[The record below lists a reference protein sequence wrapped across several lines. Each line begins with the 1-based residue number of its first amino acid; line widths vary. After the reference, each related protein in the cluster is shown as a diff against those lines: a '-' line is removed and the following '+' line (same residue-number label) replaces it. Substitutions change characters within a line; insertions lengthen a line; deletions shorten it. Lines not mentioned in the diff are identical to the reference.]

1 MQLASA
7 EAAGD
12 FDSDVLLGKPQLLL
26 TVRALGK
33 DIGLADVGTGG
44 VEAEVGVAELALD
57 SLTQVLAVDFQFLST
72 FRAAHEQARGD
83 DFDHRVKLLQ
93 WDEDGNF
100 DAVPFE
106 FRIEQCSTIAAV
118 NHARR
123 HLFAALWTGT
133 TGPGRHLI
141 ASQKMTGRKCPAND
155 SQRRCTKRSE
165 WI

>member
-1 MQLASA
+1 MELAGA

-12 FDSDVLLGKPQLLL
+12 FHSDVLPGEPQVLFA
-26 TVRALGK
+26 VRALGK
-33 DIGLADVGTGG
+33 DIGLTDVGAGG
-44 VEAEVGVAELALD
+44 VEAEVHVAELALD
-57 SLTQVLAVDFQFLST
+57 SLTQVLAIDFEFLST
-72 FRAAHEQARGD
+72 LWAAHKQARGD

-100 DAVPFE
+100 HAVPFE
-106 FRIEQCSTIAAV
+106 FRIEQRSTVAAV

-141 ASQKMTGRKCPAND
+141 ASKNGRV
-155 SQRRCTKRSE
+155 
-165 WI
+165 